1 VFPLPGAA
9 TSAPARERSSEG
21 TTKPFRRRNTSA
33 LPASE
38 AEPEPVVPPA
48 PVVTPRPMS
57 RRGRSS
63 LFLVAGI
70 LLAITVLLALRI
82 YKTTV
87 IHRTQPEPVHP
98 AAADSGIRA

>member
-1 VFPLPGAA
+1 
-9 TSAPARERSSEG
+9 
-21 TTKPFRRRNTSA
+21 
-33 LPASE
+33 
-38 AEPEPVVPPA
+38 
-48 PVVTPRPMS
+48 MS
-57 RRGRSS
+57 KRGRSI

-98 AAADSGIRA
+98 TAADSGIRA